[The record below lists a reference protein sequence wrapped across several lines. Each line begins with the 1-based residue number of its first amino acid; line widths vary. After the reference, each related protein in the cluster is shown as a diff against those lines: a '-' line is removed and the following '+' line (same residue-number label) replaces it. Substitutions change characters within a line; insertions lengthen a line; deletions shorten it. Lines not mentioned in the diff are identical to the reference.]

1 MKENG
6 ELDIFFRV
14 YFACS
19 CLLMHLQSLLR

>member
-6 ELDIFFRV
+6 ELHVLFRV

>member
-6 ELDIFFRV
+6 ELDVFLRV

>member
-6 ELDIFFRV
+6 ELDVFFRV

-19 CLLMHLQSLLR
+19 CLLIYLQSLLR

>member
-6 ELDIFFRV
+6 KLDVFFHV

-19 CLLMHLQSLLR
+19 SWLMHLQSLLR